1 MKQLIV
7 NADDFGSSPD
17 RNQSTIEAHR
27 KGIVTSATLL
37 INRPAAAAGIEL
49 ARAEAPRLGLGL
61 HLNLTSGQPVLPPE
75 HVPSLVDET
84 GNFYPISRWAAV
96 MDQFSPDELRA
107 EIEAQFDAFVR
118 LAGHAPDHL
127 DSHHHAAYLHP
138 AGLRTLL
145 DLAVRHNLPI
155 RYPLLD
161 LPDEQAQALMRR
173 VLVGMEPERTRA
185 LQDWLR
191 AVLDD
196 GPRPRW
202 PDRLVLDY
210 SNDRPTL
217 GALLVALTTLEDGSI
232 AELVVH
238 PGYVAE
244 AVRAGRLDEGREDE
258 LVHLTHAATREC
270 VQSEE
275 IHLVTFDALR

>member
-7 NADDFGSSPD
+7 NADDFGRSPG

-27 KGIVTSATLL
+27 KGIVTSTTVL
-37 INRPAAAAGIEL
+37 INQPAVAAGIEL
-49 ARAEAPRLGLGL
+49 VRAEAPRLGLGL
-61 HLNLTSGQPVLPPE
+61 HLNLTTGQPVLPHE
-75 HVPSLVDET
+75 QVPSLVDET
-84 GNFYPISRWAAV
+84 GNFYPISRWTAV
-96 MDQFSPDELRA
+96 LDRFSPDELRA

-118 LAGHAPDHL
+118 LTGHAPDHL

-138 AGLRTLL
+138 AGLRALL
-145 DLAVRHNLPI
+145 DLAVQHNLPI
-155 RYPLLD
+155 RCPLLD
-161 LPDEQAQALMRR
+161 LPDEQTPELMRR
-173 VLVGMEPERTRA
+173 ALTDMEPERMRA
-185 LQDWLR
+185 LLDSLR
-191 AVLDD
+191 AVLEA

-217 GALLVALTTLEDGSI
+217 GALLVALTTLEDDSI
-232 AELVVH
+232 TELVVH
-238 PGYVAE
+238 PGYIAE

-270 VQSEE
+270 VQSEG
-275 IHLVTFDALR
+275 IQLVTFDALR